1 MVADQPTES
10 QNRSRTQKRKRTR
23 NRVQPVQGSPGDQ
36 QQRHGRGQIIL
47 IGAIALAFIIL
58 GIVVVFNGV
67 LYTETISSSSTSQS
81 AADVEVT
88 QYELE
93 NGVAGI
99 VHRSN
104 LDDDDYSINGY
115 PSLFRNVTASGGAVM
130 TDIGIE
136 SSPASEAT
144 GATGDVDDLNGGNI
158 SADDHNAQVGHFVLE
173 IEEFNG
179 DGIVID
185 NSTDSTRIDSGT
197 VGSTPARIDLVAG
210 TVNGTSRSDVPQVF
224 DPDTEYD
231 DVTVT
236 VGSNVD
242 GTYELVAKGDNSL
255 DTRLNTHNGAW
266 AVTATITYESNTVSF
281 EQTDDVSVYGG
292 GT

>member
-1 MVADQPTES
+1 M
-10 QNRSRTQKRKRTR
+10 
-23 NRVQPVQGSPGDQ
+23 QGSPDDH
-36 QQRHGRGQIIL
+36 QQRRDRGQIIL

-67 LYTETISSSSTSQS
+67 LYTETISSSSTSQGAS
-81 AADVEVT
+81 DVEVT
-88 QYELE
+88 QHELE
-93 NGVAGI
+93 TGVSGI

-104 LDDDDYSINGY
+104 LDDDDYRINGY

-130 TDIGIE
+130 TDIDIE
-136 SSPASEAT
+136 SDPASEAT

-158 SADDHNAQVGHFVLE
+158 SGDDDNVQVGHFVLE
-173 IEEFNG
+173 IAEFDG

-210 TVNGTSRSDVPQVF
+210 TVNGTPRSDVPQVF

-242 GTYELVAKGDNSL
+242 GTYELVAKGDRSL
-255 DTRLNTHNGAW
+255 DDNRLRTHSGAW
-266 AVTATITYESNTVSF
+266 AVTATITYESNTISF
-281 EQTDDVSVYGG
+281 EQTDDVPVYGG